1 MTQVRSISIGVWL
14 TRGSRHESAER
25 SGIAHFVE
33 HMLFKGT
40 GTRSAEDIAQAIDS
54 IGGQLDAFTAKEYAS
69 YYIKVLDEH
78 LPLALDILSDIVLNP
93 AFTPDD
99 IEREKKVVVEEIKMV
114 EDTPDDLVH
123 EIFTQGFWE
132 DHPLGRPILGTRETV
147 ESFTPELL
155 REYFRNA
162 YTPSNLIVSAV
173 GNLEHAQRPRSGR
186 GEVRRAQGR
195 PVTWSAS
202 RRPPSFPRS
211 RFATRSSSRA
221 TCVSGSSSYP
231 QDHEDRYSSYVLNT
245 LLGGSMSSRL
255 FQNVREKRGLA
266 YAVFS
271 GLTAYRDAGSFTIYA
286 GCSNDAVG
294 EVIDL
299 VVEELKTVKQTPVP
313 AAELQRAKDHLK
325 GSLMLSLENTASRMS
340 HLARQEIYFDRQF
353 GLDETLQGVE
363 RVTADDVQ
371 RVAKTCSAAGSLS
384 ATVLGNVNGFAAPAG
399 ATRSRIRVLFP
410 AQATESTEKRA
421 RAQRHRPSG
430 SCSGC
435 FSLSSV
441 SPVTES
447 FRDPTLHAP
456 GDGAHLERPATLRDL
471 AARRDGRG

>member
-1 MTQVRSISIGVWL
+1 MTQVRSVSIGVWL
-14 TRGSRHESAER
+14 TRGSRHESADK

-78 LPLALDILSDIVLNP
+78 LPLAMDILTDIVRNP
-93 AFTPDD
+93 AFSVED

-123 EIFTQGFWE
+123 ELFTQGFWE
-132 DHPLGRPILGTRETV
+132 NHPLGRPILGTRETV
-147 ESFTPELL
+147 ESFSADVL
-155 REYFRNA
+155 REYFQQA
-162 YTPSNLIVSAV
+162 YTARNLIVSAV
-173 GNLEHAQRPRSGR
+173 GNVEHERVRELVEKGFGSLPANGSVLGEHAPQVVPKVLIRNKELEQSHL
-186 GEVRRAQGR
+186 
-195 PVTWSAS
+195 
-202 RRPPSFPRS
+202 
-211 RFATRSSSRA
+211 
-221 TCVSGSSSYP
+221 CVGVSSYP
-231 QDHEDRYSSYVLNT
+231 QNHDDRYASYLLNT

-271 GLTAYRDAGSFTIYA
+271 GLSAYRDAGSFTVYA

-294 EVIDL
+294 QVIDL
-299 VVEELKTVKQTPVP
+299 VVEELRGVKQTPVP

-353 GLDETLQGVE
+353 GLDETLQGIE
-363 RVTADDVQ
+363 RVTAADAQ
-371 RVAKTCSAAGSLS
+371 RVAADLFRNGSLS
-384 ATVLGNVNGFAAPAG
+384 ATVLGNVNGLQVP
-399 ATRSRIRVLFP
+399 R
-410 AQATESTEKRA
+410 
-421 RAQRHRPSG
+421 
-430 SCSGC
+430 
-435 FSLSSV
+435 
-441 SPVTES
+441 
-447 FRDPTLHAP
+447 
-456 GDGAHLERPATLRDL
+456 ERLDL
-471 AARRDGRG
+471 D